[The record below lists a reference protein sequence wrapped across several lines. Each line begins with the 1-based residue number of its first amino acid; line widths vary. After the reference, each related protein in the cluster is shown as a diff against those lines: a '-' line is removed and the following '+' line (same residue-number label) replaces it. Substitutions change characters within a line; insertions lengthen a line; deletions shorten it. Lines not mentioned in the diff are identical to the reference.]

1 MGLVA
6 SHSGAPARGAA
17 RGRAFRIAA
26 ATIGGG
32 AMLFGLAACVGAPA
46 PAPTTHAATSS
57 STPGPIPSVVPTLDP
72 NGSAAQNLLFF
83 NQVNQQTLAAKP
95 SATGM
100 DFINGLVAAGFNKSD
115 MQVTSDKTS
124 INLQPGSVQ
133 FSVKMKDQCLIG
145 QFGPDSGG
153 YQSMVAAPISTG
165 TCLIGN
171 TVPIP

>member
-1 MGLVA
+1 VGQLA
-6 SHSGAPARGAA
+6 SQWGAPFRRASRWRMLRTATAA
-17 RGRAFRIAA
+17 L
-26 ATIGGG
+26 GGG
-32 AMLFGLAACVGAPA
+32 VLLLGLAACVGGAPEPA
-46 PAPTTHAATSS
+46 PSTHTATA
-57 STPGPIPSVVPTLDP
+57 TPGPIPSEVPTFDP
-72 NGSAAQNLLFF
+72 NGNAAQNLPFF

-100 DFINGLVAAGFNKSD
+100 DFVNGLIAAGFNKAD

-145 QFGPDSGG
+145 QFGQDSGG